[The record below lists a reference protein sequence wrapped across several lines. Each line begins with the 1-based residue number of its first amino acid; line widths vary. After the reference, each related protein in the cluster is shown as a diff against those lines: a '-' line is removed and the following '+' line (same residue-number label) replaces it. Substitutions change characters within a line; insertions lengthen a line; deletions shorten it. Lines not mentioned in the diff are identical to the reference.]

1 MKNKRIVG
9 LLIILLLLTVFN
21 VGAASEQQQEFELTA
36 DELLIDDA
44 QAEITA
50 TGNVKFSRGEIK
62 LSANK
67 LIAQQNLNQ
76 IQADG
81 AVVMEQAA
89 GTLRGEHLNLNS
101 QTELATLTGNPSYK
115 SEELSISGKK
125 FEFDFKTGQLV
136 VNQQVYL
143 ENKAENV
150 TAEADQLQYDRE
162 EAEAI
167 LTGDV
172 LAQKGGRR
180 INADKMIIDLETNK
194 IKAEGKTKLV
204 VPNATEKQGDING
217 D

>member
-21 VGAASEQQQEFELTA
+21 VGAASEQHQEFELTA

-81 AVVMEQAA
+81 AVVIEQAE
-89 GTLRGEHLNLNS
+89 GTLRGQHFNLNS
-101 QTELATLTGNPSYK
+101 QTEVATLTGDPSYK
-115 SEELSISGKK
+115 SKELAISGKE

-136 VNQQVYL
+136 VNEQVYL

-162 EAEAI
+162 ESEAI

-172 LAQKGGRR
+172 LAQKGERR

-204 VPNATEKQGDING
+204 VPNTTEKQGDSNG